1 MSARSEGRTESGGQA
16 VLSIRDLN
24 RLIKRKLEG
33 EPQFQ
38 DIWVRGEISNF
49 THHSS
54 GHMYFTLKDADSRLK
69 SIMFASYNSRLPF
82 LPREGTRVLAR
93 GSISVYERDGQ
104 YQFYIIQMQPD
115 GIGSLYLA
123 FEQLKRQL
131 EQAGLFAQER
141 KRPLPRYPRTVGV
154 ITSPTGAAVR
164 DILITLKRRS
174 PSVNILLYPVL
185 VQGKGAAASIAAAI
199 EHMNR
204 LNEADVL
211 IVGRGG
217 GSLEE
222 LWAFNEEVV
231 ARSVYA
237 SQIPVVSAVGHETD
251 FTICDFVADL
261 RAATPTAAAELTVPH
276 HLELKQQL
284 ASLTVQLRKSLLG
297 RLELER
303 QRLTKLNRSQAL
315 TNPRRFLQQPAERS
329 DRLREQLVYRM
340 QAIAVA
346 SHQAKLRLD
355 RRLERRSPREQAG
368 LARSRREAVH
378 KQLVQAMSAMHQN
391 REREWRSAVRQ
402 LDALSPLKVMGRGY
416 SLVYEQGEKQL
427 VRSVHQVQLGDLLKI
442 HLGDGQLSA
451 GVWSIEP
458 QPQADEQ
465 ASLSRG
471 REERGE

>member
-1 MSARSEGRTESGGQA
+1 MDLIANGMPEENGQA
-16 VLSIRDLN
+16 ILSIRDLN

-33 EPQFQ
+33 EALLQ
-38 DIWVRGEISNF
+38 DIWIRGEISNF

-104 YQFYIIQMQPD
+104 YQFYVTQMQPD

-123 FEQLKRQL
+123 YEQLKKKL
-131 EQAGLFAQER
+131 EQEGLFASER
-141 KRPLPRYPRTVGV
+141 KKPLPKYPHTIGV

-185 VQGKGAAASIAAAI
+185 VQGKGSASSIAAAI
-199 EHMNR
+199 DQMNR
-204 LNEADVL
+204 MDEADVL

-231 ARSVYA
+231 ARSVFA
-237 SQIPVVSAVGHETD
+237 SRIPIVSAVGHETD

-276 HLELKQQL
+276 HLELKQQI
-284 ASLTVQLRKSLLG
+284 AAQTAQM
-297 RLELER
+297 
-303 QRLTKLNRSQAL
+303 QRALLTKLDRQRDRLAKVRRSQAL
-315 TNPRRFLQQPAERS
+315 TNPQRILLQPTERN
-329 DRLREQLVYRM
+329 DRLREQLLFRM
-340 QAIAVA
+340 RNAVA
-346 SHQAKLRLD
+346 SAHQMNL
-355 RRLERRSPREQAG
+355 RLERRLTARSPKEQAS
-368 LARSRREAVH
+368 LARSRANTAH
-378 KQLVQAMSAMHQN
+378 KLLLQAMVGIRKNKS
-391 REREWRSAVRQ
+391 REWESTIRQ
-402 LDALSPLKVMGRGY
+402 LDALSPLKVMARGY
-416 SLVYEQGEKQL
+416 SLVYEEGEKKL
-427 VRSVHQVQLGDLLKI
+427 VRSVKQVQPGDLLRVR
-442 HLGDGQLSA
+442 LGDGKLAAS
-451 GVWSIEP
+451 VWAIEP
-458 QPQADEQ
+458 NGEA
-465 ASLSRG
+465 
-471 REERGE
+471 EEG